1 MCVPMEAAQSAF
13 RPLAALETVR
23 CLECGEVYAK
33 PVAGGT
39 TQTNPGCPT
48 CGYVG
53 WIPLTVPGA
62 SAPRRFGVG
71 RQRRR
76 ADPAG

>member
-1 MCVPMEAAQSAF
+1 MEAAQSAF
-13 RPLAALETVR
+13 RRLAAFETVR
-23 CLECGEVYAK
+23 CLGCGEVYAK

-53 WIPLTVPGA
+53 WMPVT
-62 SAPRRFGVG
+62 APDE
-71 RQRRR
+71 RRR
-76 ADPAG
+76 RRYPQ

>member
-1 MCVPMEAAQSAF
+1 MEAADAI
-13 RPLAALETVR
+13 RPLAVLETVR

-39 TQTNPGCPT
+39 VIKNPGCPT

-53 WIPLTVPGA
+53 WIPVNLPPEPGTPHRSGA
-62 SAPRRFGVG
+62 GRRLH
-71 RQRRR
+71 RLSRSR
-76 ADPAG
+76 